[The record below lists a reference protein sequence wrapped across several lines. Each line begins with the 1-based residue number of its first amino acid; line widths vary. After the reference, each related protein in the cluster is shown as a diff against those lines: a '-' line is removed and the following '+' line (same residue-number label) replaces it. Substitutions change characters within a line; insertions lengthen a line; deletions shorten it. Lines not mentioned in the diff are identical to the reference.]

1 MNAALAPA
9 SGSARAP
16 GGRRNW
22 ALAAAALLLAAAVW
36 MPPLMLPRNVVSA
49 IVTFDITQSMD
60 VQDVGIGNAPVS
72 RLEFARA
79 AMRDTLERLP
89 CGSRIGWS
97 IFTGQGTLLLMPPV
111 EVCGNFDALQAS
123 LDGIGGDMRWT
134 NWSRI
139 AEGGVFAAAR
149 TAKAVG
155 HDTGVLLITDG
166 QEAPPV
172 LPDEPVNDVPRGQ
185 VKGWLIG
192 VGGDQPA
199 PIPRTDRD
207 GRRVGY
213 WQPDEVIQVPAHSN
227 AGVNAQSHEELSALR
242 GEYLASVAQQ
252 IGFDYRRLRVPQD
265 LFAAMTDHRYTHRD
279 SVPTDINWLPA
290 ALALLL
296 LTWRFL
302 PQRSP

>member
-1 MNAALAPA
+1 MSAALALT
-9 SGSARAP
+9 RAP

-36 MPPLMLPRNVVSA
+36 MPPLMLPRNVVST

-60 VQDVGIGNAPVS
+60 VEDVGIGNAPVS

-139 AEGGVFAAAR
+139 AEGGVFAAVR
-149 TAKAVG
+149 TAKTIG
-155 HDTGVLLITDG
+155 HETGVLLITDG

-172 LPDEPVNDVPRGQ
+172 LADEPVRDVPRGQ

-199 PIPRTDRD
+199 PIPRTNAD

-213 WQPDEVIQVPAHSN
+213 WQADQVIQVPAHSN
-227 AGVNAQSHEELSALR
+227 PGVSAQSHEELSALR

-252 IGFDYRRLRVPQD
+252 IGFDYRRLRTPQD
-265 LFAAMTDHRYTHRD
+265 LFAAMTDRRYTHRD

-290 ALALLL
+290 ALALML

-302 PQRSP
+302 PQRNA